1 MSYNLYRIIQFIYH
15 LFQSTKEGEGI
26 ALIETYNEALA
37 HLTFADSDIIFVLPL
52 MIQCCKW
59 RYAKQVCFPVSVSK
73 LRLKFVSGTQK
84 MILIEQGNNQQSKV

>member
-37 HLTFADSDIIFVLPL
+37 HLTFADSDIIIFSTFDDPSPQIAV
-52 MIQCCKW
+52 CKTSL
-59 RYAKQVCFPVSVSK
+59 FS
-73 LRLKFVSGTQK
+73 
-84 MILIEQGNNQQSKV
+84 